1 MHLPPNLCIRHRILE
16 LALISNE
23 HHYDSVYIAPLSS
36 RSPVLQHRH
45 GVVYPSGNWF
55 IMRKPGV
62 QPIAIH
68 NPITPRSGRR
78 EPRVSHSPRDVSA
91 ADSGEGCSTSV
102 PRLTRVWD
110 LSFLIGRSLR
120 AGSKLLIGRPYES
133 LSLDLR
139 IGVSVLSLL
148 RRYAPSPKHEKL
160 FRPVASPHKTHARI
174 PFADEQKP
182 ACLETPTGPAEA
194 IACRRPGERSRC
206 SSSILTPTLT
216 CRERNVSDWLL
227 PG

>member
-1 MHLPPNLCIRHRILE
+1 MHLPPNLRIRHRILE

-45 GVVYPSGNWF
+45 GVIYPSGNWF

-110 LSFLIGRSLR
+110 VSFLIGRSLR
-120 AGSKLLIGRPYES
+120 AGSKLLIGRPHES

-139 IGVSVLSLL
+139 IGVSMLSLFAPVRTKSEA
-148 RRYAPSPKHEKL
+148 RRALSAVQPRLTKL
-160 FRPVASPHKTHARI
+160 MPASPSRI
-174 PFADEQKP
+174 SRNLPVSRLLLDPQKQ
-182 ACLETPTGPAEA
+182 
-194 IACRRPGERSRC
+194 SRAAVQVTF
-206 SSSILTPTLT
+206 S
-216 CRERNVSDWLL
+216 VF
-227 PG
+227 